1 MTRNSSAERSKV
13 VQVVKKFSH
22 KTAVGY
28 MPSNPGKVNQDAF
41 IELPHLNYHLDSYF
55 FSVCDGHGTYG
66 HEVSGFIKQRLSK
79 LMSSDD
85 FKINPQK
92 SLSQSIQRC
101 NFELKKSGI
110 EVSFSGSTCVTV
122 LIIGNKL
129 WCANVGDSRAMLARL
144 VDNTAH
150 TRSKKQW
157 MAVALSRDHKP
168 DSPDELQR
176 ILQAGGRVDSYR
188 GNLYTDE
195 YDHPLGPARVWLAS
209 QDIPGLA
216 MSRSLGDTVAAS
228 VGVSCE
234 PEILELTLQ
243 AEDRFIVIGSDGIF
257 EFLSN
262 EDVLRIVVPYWKTG
276 DVHGASERL
285 AREAKLAWTSEEEVI
300 DDITCIVVFLS
311 VPH

>member
-1 MTRNSSAERSKV
+1 M
-13 VQVVKKFSH
+13 KFSH

-41 IELPHLNYHLDSYF
+41 IELLHLNYHLDSAF

-66 HEVSGFIKQRLSK
+66 HEVSGFIKHRLSK
-79 LMSSDD
+79 LMGSDD
-85 FKINPQK
+85 SFKINPQK
-92 SLSQSIQRC
+92 SLSQSIQKC

-144 VDNTAH
+144 VDNTAD
-150 TRSKKQW
+150 TRNKKQW

-168 DSPDELQR
+168 DNPDELQR
-176 ILQAGGRVDSYR
+176 ILKAGGRVDSYR
-188 GNLYTDE
+188 GNLDIDE
-195 YDHPLGPARVWLAS
+195 YNHPLGPARVWLAS

-234 PEILELTLQ
+234 PEILELVLQ

-262 EDVLRIVVPYWKTG
+262 EAVLRIVVPYWKTG
-276 DVHGASERL
+276 DVHGACERL

-311 VPH
+311 VPQ